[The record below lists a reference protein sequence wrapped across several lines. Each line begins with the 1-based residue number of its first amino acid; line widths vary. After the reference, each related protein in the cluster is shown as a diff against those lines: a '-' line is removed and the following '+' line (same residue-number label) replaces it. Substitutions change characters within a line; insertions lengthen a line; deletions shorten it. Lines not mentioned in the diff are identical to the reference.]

1 MSASQSTSRTVATA
15 EPAVA
20 LVASVVQDTGG
31 HMPSIEAHPIV
42 ALEENME
49 QQREQQVLRKFS
61 VYVLVCYFLSK
72 FFTLIPTVRPHVY
85 LSR

>member
-1 MSASQSTSRTVATA
+1 MSVSTSTTRTGTVATA

-42 ALEENME
+42 VLEENME
-49 QQREQQVLRKFS
+49 QQPEPQV
-61 VYVLVCYFLSK
+61 
-72 FFTLIPTVRPHVY
+72 
-85 LSR
+85 